1 MIKKI
6 TGIILALVLALSS
19 VLPAFAEAEH
29 NPETCT
35 DVPVLVIRGMDFGG
49 LYTDVGTDKQEAAI
63 RADAK
68 EIVGLAFKGIFKSML
83 KLSFDP
89 FVESVADVA
98 GGIFEYLK
106 MNPDGT
112 SKHNTGAIQ
121 YPLAAE
127 NYEGFVNG
135 VDSEYGM
142 IRAMI
147 EEIGDHAYYFNYDWR
162 IDPFVVADDINAT
175 VERMVAETGH
185 DKVNIACCSMGGV
198 MTLAY
203 LTEYGYDRV
212 NRVCFMSSTF
222 CGAQV
227 CSDLLSGQLEIG
239 ADTLYNIAEDGTKDI
254 PVVNFLMKVLK
265 FTGAFKA
272 ASLIANKF
280 TDEYVDMV
288 NDRVLIPVFGCNLT
302 FWALLQP
309 EDRQGAIDFIMK
321 GKPENYPE
329 LYTKIQALWAMVD
342 GRNALLNEMLEN
354 GVQIAVVA
362 HYNKPLIPVF
372 EGAGMN
378 GDGILETYQM
388 SGYATVAPY
397 GETLGDDYVAEN
409 PEYLSPDRVV
419 DLSTAILPEYT
430 YIIKGAPHVGGTY
443 GTDYSDFFVWLMTY
457 DGEDF
462 YAGVNPDYPRFML
475 SGDDQSLAKFE

>member
-1 MIKKI
+1 MKKFVS
-6 TGIILALVLALSS
+6 IILAVVMAFSC
-19 VLPAFAEAEH
+19 VLPAFGAESEH

-49 LYTDVGTDKQEAAI
+49 LYTDVGTDAQEAAI
-63 RADAK
+63 RADVAH
-68 EIVGLAFKGIFKSML
+68 IVFNAFKGIA
-83 KLSFDP
+83 LSLVKMSLDP
-89 FVESVADVA
+89 FVESVADIA
-98 GGIFEYLK
+98 SGIFENIK

-112 SKHNTGAIQ
+112 SKHNTAAIE

-147 EEIGDHAYYFNYDWR
+147 EEVGDHAYYFNYDWR
-162 IDPFVVADDINAT
+162 IDPFVIADKINAT
-175 VERMVAETGH
+175 VERMVEETGH
-185 DKVNIACCSMGGV
+185 KKINIACCSMGGV

-222 CGAQV
+222 CGGQV
-227 CSDLLSGQLEIG
+227 ASDLLAGQLEIG
-239 ADTLYNIAEDGTKDI
+239 ADTLYNIADDGTKDI
-254 PVVNFLMKVLK
+254 PVVNFLMKALK
-265 FTGAFKA
+265 YTGVFKLV
-272 ASLIANKF
+272 SVIAGAI

-288 NDRVLIPVFGCNLT
+288 SDKVLNPVFGGTLS
-302 FWALLQP
+302 FWALVQP
-309 EDRQGAIDFIMK
+309 EDREGAIDFIMK
-321 GKPENYPE
+321 GQPENYPD
-329 LYTKIQALWAMVD
+329 LYPKIQALWAMID
-342 GRNALLNEMLEN
+342 GRNALLDEMLEN

-362 HYNKPLIPVF
+362 HYDTPLVPVY
-372 EGAGMN
+372 EGASMN
-378 GDGILETYQM
+378 GDGILETYEM

-397 GETLGDDYVAEN
+397 GKTLGDDYVAEN

-430 YIIKGAPHVGGTY
+430 YIIKGAPHVAGSY
-443 GTDYSDFFVWLMTY
+443 GTDYSDFFVWLMTC

>member
-1 MIKKI
+1 MKKI
-6 TGIILALVLALSS
+6 TGVILALIIVLSS
-19 VLPAFAEAEH
+19 VLPVYAQSEH

-49 LYTDVGTDKQEAAI
+49 LYTDVGTDAQQPAI
-63 RADAK
+63 RADVK
-68 EIVGLAFKGIFKSML
+68 NIVVNAVKGILLSMIN
-83 KLSFDP
+83 LSFDP
-89 FVESVADVA
+89 FVESVADIA
-98 GGIFEYLK
+98 GGIFEYIK

-121 YPLAAE
+121 YPLAAM
-127 NYEGFVNG
+127 NYEAFVNG

-147 EEIGDHAYYFNYDWR
+147 EEVGDHAYYFNYDWR
-162 IDPFVVADDINAT
+162 IDPFVVADEINAT

-185 DKVNIACCSMGGV
+185 DKINIACCSMGGI

-227 CSDLLSGQLEIG
+227 CSDLLAGQLEI
-239 ADTLYNIAEDGTKDI
+239 APDTLYNIANDGTKDI

-265 FTGAFKA
+265 YTGVFKL
-272 ASLIANKF
+272 ASSLAGKI

-288 NDRVLIPVFGCNLT
+288 NDKVLNSVFGGTLT
-302 FWALLQP
+302 FWGLVQP

-321 GKPENYPE
+321 GKPEDYPD
-329 LYTKIQALWAMVD
+329 LYPKVQALWAMID
-342 GRNALLNEMLEN
+342 GRNALLDEMLEN

-362 HYNKPLIPVF
+362 HYDTPLIPVF
-372 EGAGMN
+372 EGASMN

-430 YIIKGAPHVGGTY
+430 YIIKGAAHVGGSY

-462 YAGVNPDYPRFML
+462 YAGVNPDYPRFMVSDDNL
-475 SGDDQSLAKFE
+475 SLKAFD

>member
-1 MIKKI
+1 MKKLL
-6 TGIILALVLALSS
+6 GFVLALVIALSS
-19 VLPAFAEAEH
+19 ILPVFAASEH

-49 LYTDVGTDKQEAAI
+49 LYTDVGTEEQAAAI
-63 RADAK
+63 RVNAK
-68 EIVGLAFKGIFKSML
+68 DIVVAAFKGIIGTIL
-83 KLSFDP
+83 GLNFDP
-89 FVESVADVA
+89 FMESVADVA
-98 GGIFEYLK
+98 SGIFEYIK

-112 SKHNTGAIQ
+112 SKHNTGAIK

-127 NYEGFVNG
+127 NYDVLCEG

-142 IRAMI
+142 IRTMI

-162 IDPFVVADDINAT
+162 IDPFVIADEINET

-222 CGAQV
+222 CGGQV
-227 CSDLLSGQLEIG
+227 ASDLLAGQLEI
-239 ADTLYNIAEDGTKDI
+239 AEDTLYNIAEDGTKDI
-254 PVVNFLMKVLK
+254 PVVNFLIKALK
-265 FTGAFKA
+265 FTGVFKLVA
-272 ASLIANKF
+272 GLAGMI
-280 TDEYVDMV
+280 TDNYVDMV
-288 NDRVLIPVFGCNLT
+288 SEKVLTPVFGGTLT
-302 FWALLQP
+302 FWALVQP
-309 EDRQGAIDFIMK
+309 EDRQGAIDFILK
-321 GKPENYPE
+321 GDTETNKV
-329 LYTKIQALWAMVD
+329 LYEKIQALWAMID
-342 GRNALLNEMLEN
+342 GRNALLDEMLEN

-362 HYNKPLIPVF
+362 HYDTPLVPVY
-372 EGAGMN
+372 EGASMN

-430 YIIKGAPHVGGTY
+430 YIIKGAPHVGGSY
-443 GTDYSDFFVWLMTY
+443 GTDYAEFFKWLMTY

-462 YAGVNPDYPRFML
+462 YAGINPDYPRFML
-475 SGDDQSLAKFE
+475 SGDDLSLAEFK

>member
-1 MIKKI
+1 MKKI
-6 TGIILALVLALSS
+6 IGLMLAVVIALSG
-19 VLPAFAEAEH
+19 VLPVFAASEH
-29 NPETCT
+29 NAETCT

-49 LYTDVGTDKQEAAI
+49 LYTDVGTEAQAAAI
-63 RADAK
+63 RVNAMD
-68 EIVGLAFKGIFKSML
+68 IVVTLFKAIFGSVL
-83 KLSFDP
+83 KMSFDP
-89 FVESVADVA
+89 AMESIADLA
-98 GGIFEYLK
+98 SNIFEYIK

-112 SKHNTGAIQ
+112 SKHNTSAIK

-127 NYEGFVNG
+127 NYEALSTG

-162 IDPFVVADDINAT
+162 LDPFVVADEINEIIET
-175 VERMVAETGH
+175 MVRETGH
-185 DKVNIACCSMGGV
+185 DKINIACCSMGGI

-203 LTEYGYDRV
+203 LTEYGYGRV

-227 CSDLLSGQLEIG
+227 ASDLLGGKLEI
-239 ADTLYNIAEDGTKDI
+239 APDTLYNIAADATADI
-254 PVVNFLMKVLK
+254 PVVNLLIKALRY
-265 FTGAFKA
+265 TGGFAL
-272 ASLIANKF
+272 ASMLASAI
-280 TDEYVDMV
+280 TDEYTDMV
-288 NDRVLIPVFGCNLT
+288 SERVLTPVFGGTLT
-302 FWALLQP
+302 FWALVQP
-309 EDRQGAIDFIMK
+309 EDRQAAIDFILKGDTENNAVLMK
-321 GKPENYPE
+321 
-329 LYTKIQALWAMVD
+329 KINALWAMID
-342 GRNALLNEMLEN
+342 GRNALLDEMLEN

-362 HYNKPLIPVF
+362 HYDTPLIPVY
-372 EGAGMN
+372 EGASMN

-430 YIIKGAPHVGGTY
+430 YIIKGAAHVGGTY

-475 SGDDQSLAKFE
+475 SGDDLSLKKFE

>member
-1 MIKKI
+1 MKRFI
-6 TGIILALVLALSS
+6 GIILALVIALSS
-19 VLPAFAEAEH
+19 VLPAFAQADH

-35 DVPVLVIRGMDFGG
+35 DVPVLIVRGMDFGG
-49 LYTDVGTDKQEAAI
+49 LYTDVGTDAQEAAI
-63 RADAK
+63 KADAK
-68 EIVGLAFKGIFKSML
+68 DIVIKAFKGIIGSML
-83 KLSFDP
+83 NLSLDP
-89 FVESVADVA
+89 FVESAAEIA
-98 GGIFEYLK
+98 GGIFENIK

-127 NYEGFVNG
+127 NYEDFLNG

-162 IDPFVVADDINAT
+162 IDPFVVADEINAT

-185 DKVNIACCSMGGV
+185 DKINIACCSMGGI

-227 CSDLLSGQLEIG
+227 CSDLLAGQLEIG
-239 ADTLYNIAEDGTKDI
+239 ADTLYNIADDGTKDI
-254 PVVNFLMKVLK
+254 PAVNFLMKVLK
-265 FTGAFKA
+265 YTGVFKA
-272 ASLIANKF
+272 ASLIGNKI
-280 TDEYVDMV
+280 TGEYVDMV
-288 NDRVLIPVFGCNLT
+288 NELVLVPVFGCNLT
-302 FWALLQP
+302 FWTLLQP
-309 EDRQGAIDFIMK
+309 EDRQGAIDFIMG

-329 LYTKIQALWAMVD
+329 LYTKIQALWAMID
-342 GRNALLNEMLEN
+342 GRNALLDEMLEN

-362 HYNKPLIPVF
+362 HYDSPLIPVF

-397 GETLGDDYVAEN
+397 GETLGDDYVAAN

-430 YIIKGAPHVGGTY
+430 YIIKGAPHVAGSY
-443 GTDYSDFFVWLMTY
+443 GTEYSDFFVWLMTY

-475 SGDDQSLAKFE
+475 SGDEQTLAKFE